1 MLSGNTFLLIIFY
14 GMAVFLAAAVVVL
27 YLAYK
32 IFKKHYDIQ
41 HGTNQG
47 ESGSG
52 YHQILGSGGVRGMS
66 QFDDPEAAR
75 RSAGRPAGQSG
86 YLVSGPGVNQR

>member
-32 IFKKHYDIQ
+32 SFKKHYDIQ
-41 HGTNQG
+41 HGINQG
-47 ESGSG
+47 ESGG
-52 YHQILGSGGVRGMS
+52 EYQILGSGGVRGMS
-66 QFDDPEAAR
+66 QYDDPEAAR